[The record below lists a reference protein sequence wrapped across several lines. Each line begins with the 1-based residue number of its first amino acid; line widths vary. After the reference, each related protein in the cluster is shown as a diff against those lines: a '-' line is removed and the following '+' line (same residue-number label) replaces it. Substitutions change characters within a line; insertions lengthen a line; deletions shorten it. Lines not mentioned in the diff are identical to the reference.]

1 MVGGGARYRAGME
14 RSRRLDDDALA
25 EEIELYGDLVVAASE
40 AGDVLPQA
48 EIDRLL
54 GVAVSDDPSH
64 AAEGPETGSG
74 EDGAAADQ
82 VSDAPGDGSGR
93 GAAAQAHGA

>member
-1 MVGGGARYRAGME
+1 MVRPAARYRAGME

-54 GVAVSDDPSH
+54 GIVADASETDPADSR
-64 AAEGPETGSG
+64 
-74 EDGAAADQ
+74 DGLA
-82 VSDAPGDGSGR
+82 
-93 GAAAQAHGA
+93 

>member
-1 MVGGGARYRAGME
+1 ME

-40 AGDVLPQA
+40 ADGALATV

-54 GVAVSDDPSH
+54 GLVGEGDD
-64 AAEGPETGSG
+64 AG
-74 EDGAAADQ
+74 GAATGAGG
-82 VSDAPGDGSGR
+82 AGGAGS
-93 GAAAQAHGA
+93 

>member
-1 MVGGGARYRAGME
+1 ME

-54 GVAVSDDPSH
+54 GIA
-64 AAEGPETGSG
+64 
-74 EDGAAADQ
+74 
-82 VSDAPGDGSGR
+82 VSDAPESSSMLDTAGEGTPE
-93 GAAAQAHGA
+93 QVT

>member
-1 MVGGGARYRAGME
+1 ME

-40 AGDVLPQA
+40 ADGALATV

-54 GVAVSDDPSH
+54 GLVGEGDD
-64 AAEGPETGSG
+64 AGGAATGAGGAEGAGS
-74 EDGAAADQ
+74 
-82 VSDAPGDGSGR
+82 
-93 GAAAQAHGA
+93 

>member
-1 MVGGGARYRAGME
+1 ME

-54 GVAVSDDPSH
+54 GVPVSGDPARFADHSDD
-64 AAEGPETGSG
+64 GPDDDLD
-74 EDGAAADQ
+74 DGPGGGAGGGAG
-82 VSDAPGDGSGR
+82 APPDRVG
-93 GAAAQAHGA
+93 

>member
-1 MVGGGARYRAGME
+1 ME

-54 GVAVSDDPSH
+54 GVASTEV
-64 AAEGPETGSG
+64 GG
-74 EDGAAADQ
+74 DGGDAAD
-82 VSDAPGDGSGR
+82 DGTGGAGGPGGSPQERPAAGTEQEHR
-93 GAAAQAHGA
+93 GA

>member
-1 MVGGGARYRAGME
+1 ME

-54 GVAVSDDPSH
+54 GVEVTADP
-64 AAEGPETGSG
+64 PQGSG
-74 EDGAAADQ
+74 GGSAAPDQVIDGSRDGA
-82 VSDAPGDGSGR
+82 GR
-93 GAAAQAHGA
+93 GAVAQPPGA

>member
-1 MVGGGARYRAGME
+1 MGSGAARYRAGME

-54 GVAVSDDPSH
+54 GVDVSGDPADDRP
-64 AAEGPETGSG
+64 ADG
-74 EDGAAADQ
+74 GAASDQ
-82 VSDAPGDGSGR
+82 VSEGAADGSER
-93 GAAAQAHGA
+93 GAAAQDHGA

>member
-1 MVGGGARYRAGME
+1 MVRGAARYRAGME

-48 EIDRLL
+48 DIDRLL
-54 GVAVSDDPSH
+54 GVAS
-64 AAEGPETGSG
+64 PEDA
-74 EDGAAADQ
+74 DGAGAAGAPLDGAGAAQ
-82 VSDAPGDGSGR
+82 VAP
-93 GAAAQAHGA
+93 GAAAQEQPARGVDQQHRGA

>member
-1 MVGGGARYRAGME
+1 ME

-54 GVAVSDDPSH
+54 GVAASGDP
-64 AAEGPETGSG
+64 
-74 EDGAAADQ
+74 EDGDEPAGGASDQ
-82 VSDAPGDGSGR
+82 VSEAPQDASGR
-93 GAAAQAHGA
+93 GSAAQAHGA

>member
-1 MVGGGARYRAGME
+1 ME

-40 AGDVLPQA
+40 SDEALPWA

-54 GVAVSDDPSH
+54 GVASP
-64 AAEGPETGSG
+64 EPQGPETG
-74 EDGAAADQ
+74 
-82 VSDAPGDGSGR
+82 VS
-93 GAAAQAHGA
+93 

>member
-1 MVGGGARYRAGME
+1 MGDGAARYRAGME

-54 GVAVSDDPSH
+54 GIA
-64 AAEGPETGSG
+64 
-74 EDGAAADQ
+74 
-82 VSDAPGDGSGR
+82 VSDAPESSSMLDTAGEGTPE
-93 GAAAQAHGA
+93 QVT